1 MRLVLTALIFAGG
14 LAYLVIGIGFLA
26 LPHSLVGG
34 FGLDPQGPAGLS
46 TTRADFTA
54 FFVVAGLA
62 MLYGG
67 WKRSG
72 EVLLVPAALFGIALI
87 GRIVGAFAD
96 GTYEGFAMP
105 MAIEAATTLVCL
117 AGWRML
123 PHEPPSSEF

>member
-1 MRLVLTALIFAGG
+1 MRLILTALIFVGG

-26 LPHSLVGG
+26 MPHSLVGG
-34 FGLDPQGPAGLS
+34 FGLDPKGAAGLS

-54 FFVVAGLA
+54 FFAVSGLA

-72 EVLLVPAALFGIALI
+72 EVLLVPAGLFGIAFLGRAVSLI
-87 GRIVGAFAD
+87 AD
-96 GTYEGFAMP
+96 GAYGGFAMP
-105 MAIEAATTLVCL
+105 MAIEAATTVVCL

>member
-1 MRLVLTALIFAGG
+1 MRLILTALIFVGG
-14 LAYLVIGIGFLA
+14 LANLVIGIGFLA
-26 LPHSLVGG
+26 MPHSLVGG
-34 FGLDPQGPAGLS
+34 FGLDPQGAAGLS

-54 FFVVAGLA
+54 FFAVSGLA

-72 EVLLVPAALFGIALI
+72 EVLLVPAGLFGIAFV
-87 GRIVGAFAD
+87 GRALSVIAD
-96 GTYEGFAMP
+96 GAYEGFAMP
-105 MAIEAATTLVCL
+105 MAIEVATTVVCL